1 MAEKPFT
8 GLTAKVTIE
17 DSGSPTTIGY
27 ISGCTLSLSK
37 EIIEILAFGMTYK
50 EKVPAVKDWTLSI
63 DGTAA
68 FAKDGSQKKLYDAF
82 ESGVG
87 VTFGMYLD
95 DTTYFKG
102 TGYISSL
109 DIEAAPDDKISI
121 SSEVSGSGAVTMT
134 LPGA

>member
-1 MAEKPFT
+1 
-8 GLTAKVTIE
+8 
-17 DSGSPTTIGY
+17 
-27 ISGCTLSLSK
+27 
-37 EIIEILAFGMTYK
+37 MTYK

-82 ESGVG
+82 ESGAG
-87 VTFGMYLD
+87 VSFGMYLD

-121 SSEVSGSGAVTMT
+121 SGEVAGSGAVTMT
-134 LPGA
+134 LPS

>member
-17 DSGSPTTIGY
+17 QGSSPTTIGY

-37 EIIEILAFGMTYK
+37 DIIEILAFGMSYK
-50 EKVPAVKDWTLSI
+50 EKVPAIKDWSLSM

-68 FAKDGSQKKLYDAF
+68 FASTGSQKTLYDAF
-82 ESGVG
+82 ESGDAI
-87 VTFGMYLD
+87 TFGMYLD

-102 TGYISSL
+102 TGYVSSL
-109 DIEAAPDDKISI
+109 EIEAAPDDKINI
-121 SSEVSGSGAVTMT
+121 TGEVAGSGAVVLT
-134 LPGA
+134 LPQ

>member
-17 DSGSPTTIGY
+17 NSGSPTSIGY

-37 EIIEILAFGMTYK
+37 DIIEILAFGMQYK
-50 EKVPAVKDWTLSI
+50 EKVPAIKDWTLSI

-68 FAKDGSQKKLYDAF
+68 FDKDGSQKKLYDAF
-82 ESGVG
+82 ESGEG
-87 VTFGMYLD
+87 VTFGIYLD
-95 DTTYFKG
+95 NTTYFKG

-121 SSEVSGSGAVTMT
+121 SGEVAGSGAVTMT
-134 LPGA
+134 LPNA

>member
-1 MAEKPFT
+1 MADKPFT

-17 DSGSPTTIGY
+17 KGTSPTTIGY

-37 EIIEILAFGMTYK
+37 EIIELLAFGMTYK
-50 EKVPAVKDWTLSI
+50 EKVPAIKDWSLSM

-68 FAKDGSQKKLYDAF
+68 FSKDGSQKQLMDAF
-82 ESGVG
+82 ESGEAVS
-87 VTFGMYLD
+87 FGIYLD

-109 DIEAAPDDKISI
+109 EIDAAPDDKISI
-121 SSEVSGSGAVTMT
+121 SGEVAGSGAVTLT
-134 LPGA
+134 LPS

>member
-1 MAEKPFT
+1 M
-8 GLTAKVTIE
+8 
-17 DSGSPTTIGY
+17 
-27 ISGCTLSLSK
+27 
-37 EIIEILAFGMTYK
+37 
-50 EKVPAVKDWTLSI
+50 
-63 DGTAA
+63 
-68 FAKDGSQKKLYDAF
+68 
-82 ESGVG
+82 
-87 VTFGMYLD
+87 TFGMYLD